1 MFELLHPFHDRAETL
16 LALGQAATA
25 LSLLAWLYLLFL
37 HGRFWKADQRL
48 PPWRADRPPPITD
61 WPRVVAVVP
70 ARNEADVIGAAV
82 GALLALDYP
91 GGVPVVLVDDGSTDG
106 TADAARAAAATLGA
120 QAAARLVVLTG
131 AARPPGWA
139 GKVWAMAQG
148 IAEAERLHPAAT
160 HLLLTDADIAHDPAN
175 LRELAVKAMGGGPDG
190 RRHVLVSLM
199 VMLKADGFWER
210 LLIPAFVYFFQ
221 QLYPFPW
228 VNDPARRI
236 AAAAGGCML
245 VERRALAAAGGM
257 AAIRDRIIDD
267 CALAGRLKPQGPIW
281 LGLTPLT
288 VSLRGYGGLAGV
300 WHMVARSAYTQLRHS
315 PWLLAGTMVGMLLLY
330 AAPPAAAV
338 AGWWRQEL
346 LLQMLGIGSWLA
358 MVWTMRPTLRLYGR
372 PAPIGLALP
381 LAGLLYALMTLSSAV
396 AHWRGR
402 GGAWKGRVAGRRDE
416 HPA

>member
-1 MFELLHPFHDRAETL
+1 LVTGFEPFDGDALNPSWLIARSLHGLDLGGVRVQAEQL
-16 LALGQAATA
+16 PCAFDQAGPALQAALRRHRPRLVLALGQAATA

-199 VMLKADGFWER
+199 VMLKADG
-210 LLIPAFVYFFQ
+210 
-221 QLYPFPW
+221 
-228 VNDPARRI
+228 
-236 AAAAGGCML
+236 
-245 VERRALAAAGGM
+245 
-257 AAIRDRIIDD
+257 
-267 CALAGRLKPQGPIW
+267 
-281 LGLTPLT
+281 
-288 VSLRGYGGLAGV
+288 
-300 WHMVARSAYTQLRHS
+300 
-315 PWLLAGTMVGMLLLY
+315 
-330 AAPPAAAV
+330 
-338 AGWWRQEL
+338 
-346 LLQMLGIGSWLA
+346 
-358 MVWTMRPTLRLYGR
+358 
-372 PAPIGLALP
+372 
-381 LAGLLYALMTLSSAV
+381 
-396 AHWRGR
+396 
-402 GGAWKGRVAGRRDE
+402 
-416 HPA
+416 